1 MNLQHIEETILKTP
15 FERFNFVKTEELMTH
30 RTLTAEALK
39 RMIQRCKEEERDF
52 LETEEKVYESCDKY
66 LDALNEELDV
76 RVEKRPLQNV
86 YIAGRKILSGE
97 NIMEKTF
104 LERKNLTYRDLFYEG
119 RSEVTFE
126 RGGYNNFNDF
136 LNVVTKKLETRA
148 LNETMGTDGGF
159 SVPEYWAAEIWDSAL
174 EGSVFMDGVSMYPMK
189 SNILY
194 IPAWKSEDHTAGPV
208 GGVQGEWLGELKT
221 GTRVTPKMK
230 FVKLEAQKLAIFVQG
245 SIEVEEDSL
254 TLSQQIA
261 PTLRRSLNFTLDDVL
276 ISGNGIA
283 KPQGIMRAAGVIQ
296 HTRAAAN
303 QISFAD
309 VCGVYAR
316 LHPSLVMGA
325 RWIASPSTLPQLLT
339 IATTAGEALFIPK
352 GGLSEKVPGYMLG
365 MPLYI
370 SEKVSAL
377 GAVGDLILVNPVCYV
392 LGLRKEMTFERSI
405 APGWT
410 EYAADYRL
418 VCRVDGKPLMSN
430 AITPKGGGNTLSWA
444 VMLK

>member
-15 FERFNFVKTEELMTH
+15 FDRFNFVKTEELMTH

-39 RMIQRCKEEERDF
+39 KMIQRCKEGGRDF
-52 LETEEKVYESCDKY
+52 SEAEEKVYESCDKY

-76 RVEKRPLQNV
+76 RVEKRPLPNV
-86 YIAGRKILSGE
+86 YIAGRKIGE
-97 NIMEKTF
+97 NIIMEKTF
-104 LERKNLTYRDLFYEG
+104 LERKNLSYRDLFHEG
-119 RSEVTFE
+119 RSEVIFE
-126 RGGYNNFNDF
+126 RGGYNSFNDF

-194 IPAWKSEDHTAGPV
+194 IPAWRSDDHTAGPV
-208 GGVQGEWLGELKT
+208 GGVMGQWLGELQT
-221 GTRVTPKMK
+221 ADRVTPKMR

-245 SIEVEEDSL
+245 SIEIEEDSL

-283 KPQGIMRAAGVIQ
+283 KPQGITSAAGIIQ
-296 HTRAAAN
+296 HTRVTAN
-303 QISFAD
+303 QIGFAD
-309 VCGVYAR
+309 VCGMYAR
-316 LHPSLVMGA
+316 LHPSLVIGA
-325 RWIASPSTLPQLLT
+325 RWLASPSTLPQLLT

-352 GGLSEKVPGYMLG
+352 GGLSEKVPGYVLG
-365 MPLYI
+365 LPLYI
-370 SEKVSAL
+370 TEKVSSL
-377 GAVGDLILVNPVCYV
+377 GTTGDLILTNPVCYA

-444 VMLK
+444 VLLK

>member
-1 MNLQHIEETILKTP
+1 
-15 FERFNFVKTEELMTH
+15 
-30 RTLTAEALK
+30 
-39 RMIQRCKEEERDF
+39 
-52 LETEEKVYESCDKY
+52 
-66 LDALNEELDV
+66 
-76 RVEKRPLQNV
+76 
-86 YIAGRKILSGE
+86 
-97 NIMEKTF
+97 
-104 LERKNLTYRDLFYEG
+104 LFYEG

-254 TLSQQIA
+254 SLSAQIA

-283 KPQGIMRAAGVIQ
+283 KPQGIMSAAGVIQ
-296 HTRAAAN
+296 HTRVTAN
-303 QISFAD
+303 QIGFAD